1 MKKRV
6 LLSTVAGVAFALTA
20 PLAVSAHVPVS
31 PNSIPAGTE
40 LATLTFMVP
49 NESATASTTKVE
61 IDLPTGTPFGTVA
74 YENVSGWKAS
84 VVTAKLAKPV
94 KTDYATYTQA
104 PVSVTWTA
112 TGSGIVP
119 GQFQRFAITV
129 NPVPDTGKVM
139 MPVHQSYSD
148 GSVVN
153 WVDPTPASGEEP
165 EHPAPT
171 LYINDPVPGDA
182 PQAAATPS
190 VTASSTSASSSSQ
203 VDVLGSVAVGISI
216 VALVLALTNLL
227 LGLSRRRPAK
237 Q

>member
-1 MKKRV
+1 MKK
-6 LLSTVAGVAFALTA
+6 SFAFALISGIALAISA
-20 PLAVSAHVPVS
+20 PLSASAHVPVS
-31 PNSIPAGTE
+31 PNSVPAGTE

-61 IDLPTGTPFGTVA
+61 VDLPKDTPFGSVA

-84 VVTAKLAKPV
+84 VVTEKLSKPV
-94 KTDYATYTQA
+94 KTDDATYTQA

-112 TGSGIVP
+112 TGSGIEP

-182 PQAAATPS
+182 PQAATSPS
-190 VTASSTSASSSSQ
+190 VTASGASQSSNSG
-203 VDVLGSVAVGISI
+203 VDVLGSVAVGISV

-227 LGLSRRRPAK
+227 MGLSRRRSEK
-237 Q
+237 